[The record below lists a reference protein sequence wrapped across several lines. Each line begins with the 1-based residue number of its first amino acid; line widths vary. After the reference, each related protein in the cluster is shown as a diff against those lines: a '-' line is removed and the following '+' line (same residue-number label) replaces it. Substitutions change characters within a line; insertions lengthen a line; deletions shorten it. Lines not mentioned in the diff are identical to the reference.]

1 MAEKPSSSP
10 NPFDVQTVR
19 LLARLMSHH
28 DLSEIDLSD
37 GTHRVRLRRGLNGPA
52 TVVSTVAVPPPT
64 AVGAQAPAAPAAA
77 APAAPARNLIDI
89 KSPGPGTF
97 YAQEKPGAA
106 PYVTLGSRVKPE
118 TVVGLIAAMKVN
130 NDITAGCSGVIAEIL
145 VENEQPL
152 EYNTVMFRV
161 DPAG

>member
-28 DLSEIDLSD
+28 ELSEIDLSD
-37 GTHRVRLRRGLNGPA
+37 GTHRVRLRRGLRGPT
-52 TVVSTVAVPPPT
+52 TVVAT
-64 AVGAQAPAAPAAA
+64 AAAAAPAAPVPAAA
-77 APAAPARNLIDI
+77 EPAAPARNLIDI

-97 YAQEKPGAA
+97 YAQEKPGA
-106 PYVTLGSRVKPE
+106 PPLVSVGSRVKPE
-118 TVVGLIAAMKVN
+118 TVVGVITAMKLN
-130 NDITAGCSGVIAEIL
+130 NDITAGCSGVIVEIL
-145 VENEQPL
+145 VKNEQSI
-152 EYNTVMFRV
+152 EYNTPLFRV

>member
-1 MAEKPSSSP
+1 VADKPSSTP

-37 GTHRVRLRRGLNGPA
+37 GSSRVRLRRGHHGPA
-52 TVVSTVAVPPPT
+52 TVVSSL
-64 AVGAQAPAAPAAA
+64 AAPPVAAAAADSTPA
-77 APAAPARNLIDI
+77 APAAPARTLIDI

-97 YAQEKPGAA
+97 YSREKPEAA
-106 PYVTLGSRVKPE
+106 PYVALGTRVTPE
-118 TVVGLIAAMKVN
+118 MVVGLIAAMKIYN
-130 NDITAGCSGVIAEIL
+130 EIPAGCSGVIVEIL

-152 EYNTVMFRV
+152 EYNSVLFRV